1 MGPLSSLVGL
11 LALIAFV
18 WAGMV
23 FWPVSQTPDFR
34 PPKLSLVSLG
44 LPAWVAG
51 AAEGAAWVTSA
62 TIVVFASFETP
73 KRRCD

>member
-44 LPAWVAG
+44 LPARWPALRRERSAG
-51 AAEGAAWVTSA
+51 GNDDGYNQPALGLAA
-62 TIVVFASFETP
+62 
-73 KRRCD
+73 